1 MNRLRAGAIVTIPT
15 AAEAQATPAAEAT
28 RIVRVQ
34 ASDWRS
40 YRDRVAAAA
49 PDAAGGAARE
59 SGGRIGAAVEDR
71 TPAAAP
77 GSDKL
82 RVSPEAGTGKG
93 GTRPEDLI
101 ARDQQ
106 LKDAQTRIAALE
118 KTIAEMQRAVELKN
132 QTLAQLQSQ
141 ADAARGKGT
150 PATRCDRHPRPRRPP
165 PHPPV
170 QRTAAAAGRCA
181 GDAPR
186 HESRDA
192 ARRSASRRRRRHR
205 KRLPHRRRRAS
216 LRDSSPTSSPARPT
230 GRSARRRSRSSPAS
244 PR

>member
-1 MNRLRAGAIVTIPT
+1 M
-15 AAEAQATPAAEAT
+15 
-28 RIVRVQ
+28 Q

-82 RVSPEAGTGKG
+82 RVSREAGTGKG
-93 GTRPEDLI
+93 GARPRTLI

-132 QTLAQLQSQ
+132 QTLAQLQAQ
-141 ADAARGKGT
+141 ADAARGKV
-150 PATRCDRHPRPRRPP
+150 RLLRMRRHPRPPPSSAARRQCSDRGSP
-165 PHPPV
+165 
-170 QRTAAAAGRCA
+170 GRCA
-181 GDAPR
+181 GDAAPTR
-186 HESRDA
+186 KP
-192 ARRSASRRRRRHR
+192 RRR
-205 KRLPHRRRRAS
+205 P
-216 LRDSSPTSSPARPT
+216 P
-230 GRSARRRSRSSPAS
+230 
-244 PR
+244 